1 VHALRR
7 LSQSMSYAQS
17 VLQPG
22 EKIVALG
29 RLHWIIYRWAILSLI
44 AGALLVWLEQS
55 YWPTAQGLL
64 ASTAMIFGALFVATF
79 VYAWFV
85 RWITEFA
92 ITSHRVI
99 SSRVFIARKIEEM
112 NMEKVETV
120 DIHQSVLGRILGY
133 GTLRITGTGGTNNI
147 EESRVA
153 QPFVLRNA
161 ISAK

>member
-1 VHALRR
+1 
-7 LSQSMSYAQS
+7 MSYARS

-22 EKIVALG
+22 ETIIAVG
-29 RLHWIIYRWAILSLI
+29 RLHWIIYRWAIISLVS
-44 AGALLVWLEQS
+44 GLLLVWLEQA
-55 YWPTAQGLL
+55 YWPTGLSL
-64 ASTAMIFGALFVATF
+64 IAGTAMAFGALFVATF
-79 VYAWFV
+79 AYAWFI

-120 DIHQSVLGRILGY
+120 DIDQSILGRILGY

-147 EESRVA
+147 EESRLA
-153 QPFVLRNA
+153 EPFALRNA
-161 ISAK
+161 IAAK

>member
-1 VHALRR
+1 
-7 LSQSMSYAQS
+7 MSYARS

-22 EKIVALG
+22 EKIVATG

-44 AGALLVWLEQS
+44 CGVLLVWLEQE
-55 YWPTAQGLL
+55 YWPTGQSLMAG
-64 ASTAMIFGALFVATF
+64 TAVAFGALFVATF
-79 VYAWFV
+79 VYAWFI

-120 DIHQSVLGRILGY
+120 DIDQSILGRILGY

-147 EESRVA
+147 EESRLA
-153 QPFVLRNA
+153 RPFELRNA
-161 ISAK
+161 ITAK